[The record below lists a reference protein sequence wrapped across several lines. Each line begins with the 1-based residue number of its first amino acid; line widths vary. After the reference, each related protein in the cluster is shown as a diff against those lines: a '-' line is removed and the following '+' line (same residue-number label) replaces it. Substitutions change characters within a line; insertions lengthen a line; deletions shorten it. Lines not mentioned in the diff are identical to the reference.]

1 MCDSS
6 ISNPSIVANPRRAS
20 VAVQM
25 FANGQSVLEWHFA
38 ESAAGP
44 AGFRCDGQ
52 LSQPIRLST
61 LCRPFHATLPRLC
74 YST

>member
-6 ISNPSIVANPRRAS
+6 ISNPSIVANLRRAS

-25 FANGQSVLEWHFA
+25 FANGQSILEWH
-38 ESAAGP
+38 SLAAGP

-61 LCRPFHATLPRLC
+61 LCRPFHATLPQLY
-74 YST
+74 YSA